1 MLTQQELKHNVADA
15 AIQTLLPSLDKNTII
30 GVGTGST
37 VDLFIDL
44 LAPHRGLFQAA
55 VSSSERSSARLRD
68 HGIPVIDL
76 NQITSMPV
84 YVDGADEIDYQLN
97 MIKGGGGALTREK
110 IVAAVAQQFICI
122 VDESKWVARLGGFPL
137 PVEVVP
143 MATQA
148 VARQLQQ
155 WGGTP
160 VLRAGFVTDNGCQ
173 ILDVAGLNMGEPA
186 QLESRINDI
195 PGVLTCGLFAL
206 SGATI
211 ALVSTQQGVIRHTA

>member
-211 ALVSTQQGVIRHTA
+211 ALVSTQHGVVRHTA

>member
-15 AIQTLLPSLDKNTII
+15 AVQHLLPTLHQNLII

-37 VDLFIDL
+37 VDVFIDL
-44 LAPHRGLFQAA
+44 LAPHRGLFKGA
-55 VSSSERSSARLRD
+55 VSSSERSSARMRA
-68 HGIPVIDL
+68 HGITVIDL
-76 NQITSMPV
+76 NEVTSMPV
-84 YVDGADEIDYQLN
+84 YVDGADEIDHSLN

-110 IVAAVAQQFICI
+110 IVASVAQQFVCI
-122 VDESKWVARLGGFPL
+122 VDESKWVAKLGGFPL

-143 MATQA
+143 MAALA

-160 VLRAGFVTDNGCQ
+160 TLRAGFVTDNGCH
-173 ILDVAGLNMGEPA
+173 ILDVAGLNINEPS

-206 SGATI
+206 SGANI
-211 ALVSTQQGVIRHTA
+211 ALVSTQQGVVHHTA